1 MARRE
6 ANSAIMALLV
16 GSQMT
21 AHFLSLTVGSQ
32 HLLPAMFPAVSH
44 VRRFNL
50 TSDKAREVLLNADA
64 HLGTMA
70 VPYALA
76 IHEDFLRTCLELL
89 GITSEPAAARLHSTL
104 ASRAGGG
111 FDSDSLAQFHVL
123 REMRNAVIHLGG
135 RVNQRLVGCANRL
148 SPSAETAWKKV
159 VGRSPRRLGPDDVVE
174 LGTGELF
181 LSLAATKNLA
191 RQANKMLV
199 PALRSRTD
207 PLMRNMPACN
217 AYRPDF
223 GALTALGSRLV
234 LAAGVESG
242 QQLAARGARSV
253 TGQLGLPVT
262 EYPSHHGGFL
272 GGEYGQHG
280 DPEAFATALRA
291 TLD

>member
-1 MARRE
+1 MPVAVGDPLVRFPAFRHHEMARRE

-89 GITSEPAAARLHSTL
+89 GIISEPPAARLHATL
-104 ASRAGGG
+104 ASHAGGG

-135 RVNQRLVGCANRL
+135 RVDQRLVGCANRL

-159 VGRSPRRLGPDDVVE
+159 AGRSPRRLVPDDVVE

-199 PALRSRTD
+199 PAL
-207 PLMRNMPACN
+207 PASEW
-217 AYRPDF
+217 ASVILQDF
-223 GALTALGSRLV
+223 RDNGPANVQQPQRWRKLRGWRRFHYSATRVSDADLTA
-234 LAAGVESG
+234 A
-242 QQLAARGARSV
+242 AARH
-253 TGQLGLPVT
+253 GL
-262 EYPSHHGGFL
+262 
-272 GGEYGQHG
+272 
-280 DPEAFATALRA
+280 AL
-291 TLD
+291 